1 MATKIQVLILAETDG
16 CEPVFL
22 LHSFLRGPRLSSL
35 SVLFTF
41 VKNVSHCIEL
51 QRILYSISKLRLKIS
66 TKYIW
71 TEASVP
77 ARFLPCE
84 LHAIIGLKA
93 SVPALLSTQL
103 LHEDIFCRN
112 FLHGF

>member
-1 MATKIQVLILAETDG
+1 MATKIQVLSLAETDG

-22 LHSFLRGPRLSSL
+22 LHSFLRGPRLSS

-51 QRILYSISKLRLKIS
+51 QRILYSISKLRLKVL

-71 TEASVP
+71 TET
-77 ARFLPCE
+77 
-84 LHAIIGLKA
+84 

-112 FLHGF
+112 FLHDF